1 MNVKYLVLFL
11 ACVVLGCSP
20 IKKINNNV
28 IAGEFDKAIDRTI
41 KELKKTKKIK
51 NKIELEKILED
62 IFNRS
67 VIQSNEIISQFKA
80 DGNPEFY
87 DDIYFEYNKL
97 IDRQEKLKNVSNAR
111 LSFSFKNYN
120 SELINYRYKTSDYY
134 LESSKNLIKSNS
146 KIGYRNAYEYLSL
159 IEIINP
165 NYKETRSLIDL
176 CLEKGKDNFL
186 LSVYN
191 ESNSVLFK
199 QLQEDIL
206 NINGYG
212 LNSKWK
218 LFHTANDNF
227 NGNFDYFIE
236 LAFKTFIISPERINE
251 RESVKEKNIKEGFTY
266 VLDTNGNVMKDSLG
280 NDIKV
285 DKIVKISAKKIEF
298 EQTKSA
304 KVIAEVR
311 ILNKNKG
318 LIDKFP
324 LESDFWF
331 RNIFIEFEGDKRCLS
346 KKDIELS
353 KRGFI
358 PFPSDENLIFN
369 NAENIKAKLKN
380 IVYNSSK

>member
-11 ACVVLGCSP
+11 ACVFLGCSP

-41 KELKKTKKIK
+41 KELKKTKKLK

-134 LESSKNLIKSNS
+134 LESSKNLIKSNT

-159 IEIINP
+159 IELINP

-236 LAFKTFIISPERINE
+236 LAFKAFIISPERINE
-251 RESVKEKNIKEGFTY
+251 RESVKEKNIKDGFTY

>member
-11 ACVVLGCSP
+11 ACVFLGCSP

-67 VIQSNEIISQFKA
+67 VIQSNEIISQLKA

-159 IEIINP
+159 IELINP

-186 LSVYN
+186 LSVY
-191 ESNSVLFK
+191 
-199 QLQEDIL
+199 D
-206 NINGYG
+206 
-212 LNSKWK
+212 
-218 LFHTANDNF
+218 
-227 NGNFDYFIE
+227 
-236 LAFKTFIISPERINE
+236 
-251 RESVKEKNIKEGFTY
+251 
-266 VLDTNGNVMKDSLG
+266 
-280 NDIKV
+280 
-285 DKIVKISAKKIEF
+285 
-298 EQTKSA
+298 
-304 KVIAEVR
+304 
-311 ILNKNKG
+311 
-318 LIDKFP
+318 
-324 LESDFWF
+324 
-331 RNIFIEFEGDKRCLS
+331 
-346 KKDIELS
+346 
-353 KRGFI
+353 
-358 PFPSDENLIFN
+358 
-369 NAENIKAKLKN
+369 
-380 IVYNSSK
+380 

>member
-11 ACVVLGCSP
+11 AYVFLGCSP

-41 KELKKTKKIK
+41 KELKKTKKLK

-111 LSFSFKNYN
+111 LSFGFKNYN

-159 IEIINP
+159 IELINP

-236 LAFKTFIISPERINE
+236 LAFKAFIISPERINE
-251 RESVKEKNIKEGFTY
+251 RESVKEKNIKDGFTY

-311 ILNKNKG
+311 ILNKDKG

>member
-1 MNVKYLVLFL
+1 
-11 ACVVLGCSP
+11 
-20 IKKINNNV
+20 
-28 IAGEFDKAIDRTI
+28 
-41 KELKKTKKIK
+41 
-51 NKIELEKILED
+51 
-62 IFNRS
+62 
-67 VIQSNEIISQFKA
+67 
-80 DGNPEFY
+80 
-87 DDIYFEYNKL
+87 
-97 IDRQEKLKNVSNAR
+97 
-111 LSFSFKNYN
+111 
-120 SELINYRYKTSDYY
+120 
-134 LESSKNLIKSNS
+134 
-146 KIGYRNAYEYLSL
+146 
-159 IEIINP
+159 
-165 NYKETRSLIDL
+165 
-176 CLEKGKDNFL
+176 
-186 LSVYN
+186 
-191 ESNSVLFK
+191 
-199 QLQEDIL
+199 
-206 NINGYG
+206 
-212 LNSKWK
+212 
-218 LFHTANDNF
+218 
-227 NGNFDYFIE
+227 
-236 LAFKTFIISPERINE
+236 
-251 RESVKEKNIKEGFTY
+251 
-266 VLDTNGNVMKDSLG
+266 MKDSLG